1 MKSSKL
7 LLTALLGIASI
18 SVLASTEAWT
28 YDSTAKTL
36 SWTDS
41 TGFENV
47 VSNVSAKGT
56 SLDIGTNTENPL
68 AINLD
73 FSVPIE
79 GDYEIMTINGI
90 FQGNLSVVRFISP
103 PGLKELRYDRFR
115 WCYNLKYLK
124 LNDGLE
130 KIGSQVFNG
139 CPIEGELY
147 LPSTLK
153 EIGSGCFN
161 SKGIVG
167 KVVWPEKCP
176 TFYGIIDTSIHTFIG
191 LGIKSMGNNCLARSP
206 NLTNVVL
213 SACLE
218 TTAGG
223 DWFDYSYVNCD
234 VYWKSFPSKGMTK
247 NPMGGH
253 LHSNTITNHLAW
265 HDREI
270 WRDFASTNTMFT
282 FTVPEDF
289 SSYGKWGSQ
298 VTVWWR
304 DPDRAPEP
312 MFLII
317 R

>member
-1 MKSSKL
+1 MKKFSICLAMLSMLSTTAFAEDNLWVYNSTDKT
-7 LLTALLGIASI
+7 LT
-18 SVLASTEAWT
+18 WK
-28 YDSTAKTL
+28 DSTN
-36 SWTDS
+36 
-41 TGFENV
+41 FVNV
-47 VSNVSAKGT
+47 VSNVTAKGT
-56 SLDIGTNTENPL
+56 SLSIGNNIDNPL
-68 AINLD
+68 SVTLD
-73 FSVPIE
+73 FSVPVAD
-79 GDYEIMTINGI
+79 GYEITEFGGI
-90 FQGNLSVVRFISP
+90 FQNNLSVTTLIMP
-103 PGLKELRYDRFR
+103 PKVKELRYDRFR

-130 KIGSQVFNG
+130 KMGDQVFNG

-167 KVVWPEKCP
+167 KVVWPEKCS
-176 TFYGIIDTSIHTFIG
+176 TFKGIAGTSIHTFIG

-247 NPMGGH
+247 NPMTGH
-253 LHSNTITNHLAW
+253 LYSNTITNHLAW
-265 HDREI
+265 HQRDI
-270 WRDFASTNTMFT
+270 WRDFAATNTFEKCTM
-282 FTVPEDF
+282 TVPEKFDG
-289 SSYGKWGSQ
+289 YGVWGSQ
-298 VTVWWR
+298 VTVWWV
-304 DPDRAPEP
+304 DPDHIQPSV
-312 MFLII
+312 II
-317 R
+317 IK

>member
-1 MKSSKL
+1 MKKFSICLAMLSMLSTAAFAEDNLWVYNSTDKT
-7 LLTALLGIASI
+7 LT
-18 SVLASTEAWT
+18 WK
-28 YDSTAKTL
+28 DSTN
-36 SWTDS
+36 
-41 TGFENV
+41 FVNV
-47 VSNVSAKGT
+47 VSNVTAKGT
-56 SLDIGTNTENPL
+56 SLSIGNNIDNPL
-68 AINLD
+68 SVTLD
-73 FSVPIE
+73 FSVPVAD
-79 GDYEIMTINGI
+79 GYEITEFSGI
-90 FQGNLSVVRFISP
+90 FQNNLSVTTLIMP
-103 PGLKELRYDRFR
+103 PKVKELRYDRFR

-253 LHSNTITNHLAW
+253 VNSNTITNHLAW
-265 HDREI
+265 HQRDI
-270 WRDFASTNTMFT
+270 WRDFAATNTLVKM
-282 FTVPEDF
+282 TVPEKFDG
-289 SSYGKWGSQ
+289 YGVWGSQ

-304 DPDRAPEP
+304 DPDHIQPSV
-312 MFLII
+312 II
-317 R
+317 IK

>member
-1 MKSSKL
+1 MKKFSIC
-7 LLTALLGIASI
+7 LTMLSML
-18 SVLASTEAWT
+18 STAAFAEDNLWI
-28 YDSTAKTL
+28 YDPTAKTL
-36 SWTDS
+36 TWTDPD
-41 TGFENV
+41 GVENV
-47 VSNVSAKGT
+47 VSNVTAKGT
-56 SLDIGTNTENPL
+56 SLSIGNNIDNPL
-68 AINLD
+68 SVTLD
-73 FSVPIE
+73 FSVPVAD
-79 GDYEIMTINGI
+79 GYEITEFGGI
-90 FQGNLSVVRFISP
+90 FQNNLSVTTLIMP
-103 PGLKELRYDRFR
+103 PKVKELRYDRFR

-147 LPSTLK
+147 LPSTLI

-176 TFYGIIDTSIHTFIG
+176 TFYGLAGTSIHTFIG
-191 LGIKSMGNNCLARSP
+191 LGIKSMGNNCLARSS

-253 LHSNTITNHLAW
+253 VYSNTITNHLAW
-265 HDREI
+265 HQRDI
-270 WRDFASTNTMFT
+270 WRDFAATNTLVKM
-282 FTVPEDF
+282 TVPEKFDG
-289 SSYGKWGSQ
+289 YGVWGSQ
-298 VTVWWR
+298 VTVWWV
-304 DPDRAPEP
+304 DPDYIQPSV
-312 MFLII
+312 II
-317 R
+317 IK

>member
-1 MKSSKL
+1 MKKFSIC
-7 LLTALLGIASI
+7 LTMLSMLSIAAFAEDNLW
-18 SVLASTEAWT
+18 VYNSTDKTLTWK
-28 YDSTAKTL
+28 DSTN
-36 SWTDS
+36 
-41 TGFENV
+41 FVNV
-47 VSNVSAKGT
+47 VSNVTAKGT
-56 SLDIGTNTENPL
+56 SLSIGNNIDNPL
-68 AINLD
+68 SVTLD
-73 FSVPIE
+73 FSVPVAD
-79 GDYEIMTINGI
+79 GYEITEFGGI
-90 FQGNLSVVRFISP
+90 FQNNLSVTTLIMP
-103 PGLKELRYDRFR
+103 PKVKELRYDRFR

-147 LPSTLK
+147 LPSTLI

-176 TFYGIIDTSIHTFIG
+176 TFYGLAGTSIHTFIG
-191 LGIKSMGNNCLARSP
+191 LGIKSMGNNCLARSS

-213 SACLE
+213 SASLE

-253 LHSNTITNHLAW
+253 VYSNTITNHLAW
-265 HDREI
+265 HQRDI
-270 WRDFASTNTMFT
+270 WRDFAATNTLVKM
-282 FTVPEDF
+282 TVPEKFDG
-289 SSYGKWGSQ
+289 YGVWGSQ

-304 DPDRAPEP
+304 DPDHIQPSV
-312 MFLII
+312 II
-317 R
+317 IQ

>member
-1 MKSSKL
+1 MKKFSICLAVLSMLSTAAFAEDNLWVYNSTDKT
-7 LLTALLGIASI
+7 LT
-18 SVLASTEAWT
+18 WK
-28 YDSTAKTL
+28 DSTN
-36 SWTDS
+36 
-41 TGFENV
+41 FVNV
-47 VSNVSAKGT
+47 VSNVTAKGT
-56 SLDIGTNTENPL
+56 SLSIGNNIDNPL
-68 AINLD
+68 SVTLD
-73 FSVPIE
+73 FSVPVAD
-79 GDYEIMTINGI
+79 GYEITEFGGI
-90 FQGNLSVVRFISP
+90 FQNNLSVTTLIMP
-103 PGLKELRYDRFR
+103 PKVKELRYDRFR

-253 LHSNTITNHLAW
+253 VNSNTITNHLAW
-265 HDREI
+265 HQRDI
-270 WRDFASTNTMFT
+270 WRDFAATNTLVKM
-282 FTVPEDF
+282 TVPEKFDG
-289 SSYGKWGSQ
+289 YGVWGSQ

-304 DPDRAPEP
+304 DPDHIQPSV
-312 MFLII
+312 II
-317 R
+317 IK

>member
-1 MKSSKL
+1 MKKFSICLAMLSMLSIAAFAEDNLWVYNSTDKT
-7 LLTALLGIASI
+7 LT
-18 SVLASTEAWT
+18 WK
-28 YDSTAKTL
+28 DSTN
-36 SWTDS
+36 
-41 TGFENV
+41 FVNV
-47 VSNVSAKGT
+47 VSNVTAKGT
-56 SLDIGTNTENPL
+56 SLSIGNNIDNPL
-68 AINLD
+68 SVTLD
-73 FSVPIE
+73 FSVPVAD
-79 GDYEIMTINGI
+79 GYEITEFGGI
-90 FQGNLSVVRFISP
+90 FQNNLSVTTLIMP
-103 PGLKELRYDRFR
+103 PKVKELRYDRFR

-147 LPSTLK
+147 LPSTLI

-176 TFYGIIDTSIHTFIG
+176 TFYGLAGTSIHTFIG
-191 LGIKSMGNNCLARSP
+191 LGIKSMGNNCLARSS

-253 LHSNTITNHLAW
+253 VYSNTITNHLAW
-265 HDREI
+265 HQRDI
-270 WRDFASTNTMFT
+270 WRDFAATNTLVKM
-282 FTVPEDF
+282 TVPEKFDG
-289 SSYGKWGSQ
+289 YGVWGSQ
-298 VTVWWR
+298 VTVWWV
-304 DPDRAPEP
+304 DPDHIQPSV
-312 MFLII
+312 II
-317 R
+317 IQ

>member
-1 MKSSKL
+1 MKKFSICLAMLSMLSTVAFAEDNLWVYNSTDKT
-7 LLTALLGIASI
+7 LT
-18 SVLASTEAWT
+18 WK
-28 YDSTAKTL
+28 DSTN
-36 SWTDS
+36 
-41 TGFENV
+41 FVNV
-47 VSNVSAKGT
+47 VSNVTAKGT
-56 SLDIGTNTENPL
+56 SLSIGNNIDNPL
-68 AINLD
+68 SVTLD
-73 FSVPIE
+73 FSVPVAD
-79 GDYEIMTINGI
+79 GYEITEFGGI
-90 FQGNLSVVRFISP
+90 FQNNLSVTTLIMP
-103 PGLKELRYDRFR
+103 PKVKELRYDRFR

-253 LHSNTITNHLAW
+253 VNSNTITNHLAW
-265 HDREI
+265 HQRDI
-270 WRDFASTNTMFT
+270 WRDFAATNTLVKM
-282 FTVPEDF
+282 TVPEKFDG
-289 SSYGKWGSQ
+289 YGVWGSQ
-298 VTVWWR
+298 VTVWWV
-304 DPDRAPEP
+304 DPDHIQPSV
-312 MFLII
+312 II
-317 R
+317 IQ